1 MSALLSFLV
10 LAQEAQE
17 ESADLAEE
25 GRRIIIAMLLT
36 GLTFLAVIAL
46 GQLSR
51 YLTHRRRERREA
63 ERRLY

>member
-1 MSALLSFLV
+1 MSRLVALLV
-10 LAQEAQE
+10 LAQEA

-25 GRRIIIAMLLT
+25 GKRIIIGMLLV

-51 YLTHRRRERREA
+51 YLTRRRRARRA
-63 ERRLY
+63 ARRVY